1 MKTPARGSKKKKYRL
16 VRNKLTTPGQESTP
30 FEEDNEHTPLGET
43 RGDTNFKETPNGRTP
58 MSTKTPGSRS
68 KLTRYSHA
76 LQTPGSQST
85 PGPTPGATPDHETP

>member
-30 FEEDNEHTPLGET
+30 YEEGNEQTPLGET
-43 RGDTNFKETPNGRTP
+43 RGDTNFKETP
-58 MSTKTPGSRS
+58 MSNKTPGTRS
-68 KLTRYSHA
+68 NLIRYSHA

-85 PGPTPGATPDHETP
+85 PGPTPGTTPDH